1 MAAGLAVFSVLPSLP
16 WALPLL
22 FIGGLGY
29 LASNTSATSQLQLS
43 VAEHERGRVMA
54 LWNVEFLGLRPIAS
68 LTDGAIASGFGVRT
82 AGVTMQIP
90 ALAAGVLLVAWMW
103 RRARAR
109 AGSEG
114 SGYGASDA

>member
-1 MAAGLAVFSVLPSLP
+1 VLPSLP

-54 LWNVEFLGLRPIAS
+54 LWNVAFLGLRPLAS
-68 LTDGAIASGFGVRT
+68 LADGAIASGFGVRA

-90 ALAAGVLLVAWMW
+90 ALVAVVLLVAWMW
-103 RRARAR
+103 RRTHPRV
-109 AGSEG
+109 GSEG
-114 SGYGASDA
+114 SGYSASDA